1 MTHLK
6 FVVKHIYKVQS
17 CIKIGVS
24 RMYALFET
32 YFISLILN
40 DSEEM
45 TKRFLVVIQQPVR
58 KFLTYDIKIEKIVLV
73 YIMFTRTLMLFLK
86 NLINK
91 NIILTP
97 SDKAM

>member
-24 RMYALFET
+24 RMSALFET
-32 YFISLILN
+32 YLLSLILN

-45 TKRFLVVIQQPVR
+45 TKRFLVVI
-58 KFLTYDIKIEKIVLV
+58 LYSAASSKIS
-73 YIMFTRTLMLFLK
+73 YIWYQNWK
-86 NLINK
+86 NSSSLHHVHSYANAF
-91 NIILTP
+91 
-97 SDKAM
+97 S

>member
-1 MTHLK
+1 
-6 FVVKHIYKVQS
+6 
-17 CIKIGVS
+17 
-24 RMYALFET
+24 MYALFET

-45 TKRFLVVIQQPVR
+45 TKRFLVVRFQQPVR

>member
-1 MTHLK
+1 M
-6 FVVKHIYKVQS
+6 S
-17 CIKIGVS
+17 
-24 RMYALFET
+24 ALFET

-45 TKRFLVVIQQPVR
+45 TKRFLVVIVR